1 MNARRICSLLLL
13 FSIFQSCSE
22 EQKIQPPTPTPKVTT
37 SAGEISFPES
47 GASNSVFTIT
57 SDGPWSLSVTDTK
70 SVPSW
75 CRAEP
80 SSGGKGSVQVTV
92 TITEPNDSYDD
103 RIAYV
108 KIVSGSS
115 SSFVTITQKK
125 KDAIIVT
132 REKVEIGEDGGALN
146 VEVKSNIEYSVTV
159 PEEFSGWIKRAA
171 SSNTKGL
178 VSKNETFTISPG
190 SMEGAREG
198 LIIFGSG
205 MLKDTLHVY
214 QSCKRA
220 IILTQSEYNLSSD
233 AGFITVELKSNLEYN
248 VIMPAGAEW
257 IRRSET
263 KALVLDKITF
273 SIDKNSDFS
282 RREASVIFKDKN
294 SDISDTLRVFQSQ
307 KNAIIIGDSNLEG
320 VSYELGQLKVGVRT
334 NVDFSYEFLENSSEW
349 ISVSQT
355 KALKDTVIT
364 FQLKTNGGFN
374 RKGAVRFVSKDGVSD
389 TLNIVQDGVKSI
401 LMDFYNSTGG
411 SSWLK
416 KDNWGSSSPVGDW
429 YGVDASGDI
438 PVSIFLYNNNLTG
451 TIPESF
457 SKLVSIRTISL
468 FGNRLSGDMERLI
481 NNLSDMKKLSM
492 LVLYTNNFYG
502 HISASVENFENL
514 ERLSLQRNN
523 LSGEIP
529 AGIIKLKNLTQIELY
544 DNSLT
549 GSIPEGIGGDNPVS
563 VLLNK
568 NKLKGPIPNSLL
580 RNPNW
585 QRMMDYIIYQDG
597 YTIYPPKGYS
607 KLRNIESRD
616 LSLQPFKAYDV
627 ISNYSYTILYSYGYS
642 CPYSDE
648 YTGVVVG
655 LVNKYRSKG
664 LGAISYHACILSEPG
679 MLQKIS
685 EYTQRKG
692 MGNFVNLLHEGKYID
707 NYGSTQWTDS
717 YFLGSSGTP
726 SVMVVNKEGEL
737 VFGYT
742 EDMYKLPEFIKGVL
756 GDPSERYRSSD
767 FTKDGEVVTLQNA
780 SSGKGINIAILGD
793 GFVDRDMANN
803 GKYETRARE
812 AMEAIFSVEPA
823 KTLRSRF
830 NVYCIKAVSID
841 ETIGV
846 NYETAF
852 SSKYGDGSFIGG
864 NLSKIEEYALKIPGA
879 TKIDNMVVL
888 NILNDPKHAGTC
900 YYYTGNSSI
909 SFCPTV
915 GYDNTS
921 FSQVVMH
928 EVVGH
933 GIGKLAD
940 EYYYYGTIAP
950 AELDVYVSDYE
961 KFGWW
966 ANVDFTN
973 DPAKI
978 KWKAFLTNALY
989 SGKVGIFEGGFT
1001 FQLGVYRSS
1010 QTSIMQDYSYEF
1022 NAPSRAAIYKR
1033 VMELSG
1039 EDYSFEKFLEYDAV
1053 NRNASNA
1060 SLTKSLLFLKKYV
1073 NLAPPVVI
1081 SRR

>member
-22 EQKIQPPTPTPKVTT
+22 EQKIQPPTPSPKVTT
-37 SAGEISFPES
+37 SAETISFPDN
-47 GASNSVFTIT
+47 GATSSLFTIT
-57 SDGPWSLSVTDTK
+57 SDGPWSLSLTDTK
-70 SVPSW
+70 SIPTW
-75 CRAEP
+75 CKAEP
-80 SSGGKGSVQVTV
+80 TSGGKGSAQITV
-92 TITEPNDSYDD
+92 TITEPNENYDD
-103 RIAYV
+103 RIAYI
-108 KIVSGSS
+108 KIISGSS
-115 SSFVTITQKK
+115 SSFVTVTQKK

-132 REKVEIGEDGGALN
+132 GEKVEIGEDGGALN
-146 VEVKSNIEYSVTV
+146 VEVKSNIEYSVTI
-159 PEEFSGWIKRAA
+159 PQEYANWIKRAT

-178 VSKNETFTISPG
+178 VSKSESFTISPG
-190 SMEGAREG
+190 SIEGAREG

-205 MLKDTLHVY
+205 MLKDTLHIY
-214 QSCKRA
+214 QCCKRA

-233 AGFITVELKSNLEYN
+233 AGLITVELKSNLEYAV
-248 VIMPAGAEW
+248 VIPAGVEW
-257 IRRSET
+257 IRRFDT

-273 SIDKNSDFS
+273 TIDKNSDFS
-282 RREASVIFKDKN
+282 RREASIVFKDKN

-307 KNAIIIGDSNLEG
+307 KNAIIIGDSNLED
-320 VSYELGQLKVGVRT
+320 VSYGAGLLKVGVRS
-334 NVDFSYEFLENSSEW
+334 NVDFTFEFLGNSSEW

-374 RKGAVRFVSKDGVSD
+374 RKGKVRFVSKDGVSD
-389 TLNIVQDGVKSI
+389 TLDIVQDGVKTI

-411 SSWLK
+411 NNWIR
-416 KDNWGSSSPVGDW
+416 KDKWGSSLPVGEW
-429 YGVDASGDI
+429 YGVDVSGDI

-451 TIPESF
+451 TIPDSF
-457 SKLVSIRTISL
+457 SKLVNLRVINF
-468 FGNRLSGDMERLI
+468 FGNRLSGDLERLV
-481 NNLSDMKKLSM
+481 NNLSGMKQLSM
-492 LVLYTNNFYG
+492 LSLFTNNFYG
-502 HISASVENFENL
+502 HIPASIESLENL

-529 AGIIKLKNLTQIELY
+529 AAITKLKNLKQIELY
-544 DNSLT
+544 NNSLT
-549 GSIPEGIGGDNPVS
+549 GSIPEGIGGDNPISVS
-563 VLLNK
+563 LNK

-580 RNPNW
+580 RNSNW
-585 QRMMDYIIYQDG
+585 QKMLDYIIFQDG
-597 YTIYPPKGYS
+597 YTIYPPKEYS

-616 LSLQPFKAYDV
+616 LSLQPFKAFDV
-627 ISNYSYTILYSYGYS
+627 ISNYSYTVLYSYGYS
-642 CPYSDE
+642 CFQSDE
-648 YTGVVVG
+648 YTGVLVD

-692 MGNFVNLLHEGKYID
+692 MGNFVNLLHEGTYID
-707 NYGSTQWTDS
+707 NYGSTQWKDS

-737 VFGYT
+737 VFGLS
-742 EDMYKLPEFIKGVL
+742 EDRYRLPEFIKGVL

-767 FTKDGEVVTLQNA
+767 FTKDGEIITLQKA
-780 SSGKGINIAILGD
+780 STGKGINIAILGD
-793 GFVDRDMANN
+793 GFVDRDMVND

-823 KTLRSRF
+823 KSLRSRF
-830 NVYCIKAVSID
+830 NVYCVKAVSLD
-841 ETIGV
+841 ETIGG
-846 NYETAF
+846 NYQTVF
-852 SSKYGDGSFIGG
+852 SSKYGDGSFING
-864 NLSKIEEYALKIPGA
+864 NLSKIEEYALKVPGA

-888 NILNDPKHAGTC
+888 TILNDPKHAGTC
-900 YYYTGNSSI
+900 YYYSGNSSI

-915 GYDNTS
+915 GYDKTY

-950 AELDVYVSDYE
+950 AELEVYKSDYE

-989 SGKVGIFEGGFT
+989 TGKVGIFEGGLT

-1010 QTSIMQDYSYEF
+1010 QTSIMQDYSNEF

-1033 VMELSG
+1033 IMELSG
-1039 EDYSFEKFLEYDAV
+1039 EGYSFDKFLEYDAV
-1053 NRNASNA
+1053 NRNTSAGI
-1060 SLTKSLLFLKKYV
+1060 LTKSPLFLKKYI

-1081 SRR
+1081 KRR